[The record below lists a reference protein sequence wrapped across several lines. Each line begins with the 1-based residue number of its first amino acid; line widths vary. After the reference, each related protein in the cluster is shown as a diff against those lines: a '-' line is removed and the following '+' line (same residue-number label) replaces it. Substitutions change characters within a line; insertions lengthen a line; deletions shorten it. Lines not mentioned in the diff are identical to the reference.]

1 MIWIFGDS
9 FSANTSDL
17 SWTTMLAAHYDVTN
31 LASNGSSEYR
41 IWKTYQNHKHKII
54 ENDIVIFCHTSSSRI
69 FLKDTETLLSRLL
82 GTHRNC
88 DLIINDVFSKRESKF
103 IKVLRTIWDEDFFND
118 TYNLYLDNLLLV
130 PNSIHFTFFDSNKVE
145 TFKDIWASN
154 PGTINHMTPYGNTLI
169 LDKIT
174 CIISTR

>member
-9 FSANTSDL
+9 FSANTSSS
-17 SWTTMLAAHYDVTN
+17 SWTTMLSAQYSVTN

-41 IWKTYQNHKHKII
+41 IWKTYQNHKHKIV
-54 ENDIVIFCHTSSSRI
+54 EKDTVIFCHTSPSRI
-69 FLKDTETLLSRLL
+69 FLKDTETLLSRMLS
-82 GTHRNC
+82 THRSC

-103 IKVLRTIWDEDFFND
+103 IKVLRTIWDEDFFSD

-130 PNSIHFTFFDSNKVE
+130 PNSIHFTFFDSTKVE

-154 PGTINHMTPYGNTLI
+154 PGTINHMTPHGNELI
-169 LDKIT
+169 LDKIK
-174 CIISTR
+174 CIISTK